1 MAVSILYSIIIGLV
15 QGISEWLPISSKT
28 QVLFTSTVLLG
39 FPLAVAYAFGL
50 FMEIG
55 STGSAIIYFRREVV
69 AIFRDIVLF
78 KFVLIVTLVTGL
90 IAVPLYLFAENLLVT
105 SPYPLGIPMIILG
118 VALIADSLLIWRSKQ
133 KTVFRVNNVRDLKL
147 REILLIGI
155 AQGLSALPGVSR
167 SGATISTM
175 LMLGIKPETAFRLSY
190 LVYIPASLGAFLASL
205 VLTKSQVSV
214 AVSQLD
220 VYGLAIAIVVAFL
233 TGLIVIR
240 YLLRFAKNNSIYIV
254 TLTFGILA
262 IVFGII
268 ISFYV
273 LPAGASLT

>member
-55 STGSAIIYFRREVV
+55 STGSALVYFRREFV
-69 AIFRDIVLF
+69 AIFRDVILF
-78 KFVLIVTLVTGL
+78 KFVLIITLVTAL

-118 VALIADSLLIWRSKQ
+118 IALIGDSLLIWRSRQ
-133 KTVFRVNNVRDLKL
+133 KTAFRVTSVKDVKL
-147 REILLIGI
+147 RDMLLIGI

-175 LMLGIKPETAFRLSY
+175 LILGIKPETAFRLSY
-190 LVYIPASLGAFLASL
+190 LIYIPASLGAFGASL
-205 VLTKSQVSV
+205 VLSRSQVDA

-220 VYGLAIAIVVAFL
+220 LYGLATAIIVAFL
-233 TGLIVIR
+233 TGLVVIR

-262 IVFGII
+262 IAFGII